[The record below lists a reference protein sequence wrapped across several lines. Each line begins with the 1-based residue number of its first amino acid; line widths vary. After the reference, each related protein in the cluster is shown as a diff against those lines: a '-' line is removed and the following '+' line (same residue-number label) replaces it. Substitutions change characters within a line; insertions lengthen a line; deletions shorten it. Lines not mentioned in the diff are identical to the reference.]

1 LFFRMLFA
9 KADTYS
15 ERYRHEYKY
24 EISNPQIEILC
35 CRLSQIMNTDRYAG
49 ESGVYE
55 VRSLY
60 FDDYANTCYYENE
73 AGVDVRD
80 KYRIRIYNED
90 YSHISL
96 EKKSKKSGMT
106 HKQSY
111 AIDRKRCE
119 QLMLGRYDG
128 LLEVTHVG
136 LQGLLLEMCQ
146 RFLRPVVIVEYI
158 RFPFVEK
165 NGNIRITFDEFIS
178 SSNDIENFLEP
189 EIITRPIMRTGESIL
204 EVKWDEF
211 LPDYI
216 KSHLQ
221 MDSLQRESFS
231 KYYLCRKYNIYGG
244 IKA

>member
-1 LFFRMLFA
+1 MNDC
-9 KADTYS
+9 K
-15 ERYRHEYKY
+15 YRHEYKY
-24 EISNPQIEILC
+24 VCNAMQTAVLKTRVNMLMKRDAHC
-35 CRLSQIMNTDRYAG
+35 NTEGFYKI
-49 ESGVYE
+49 
-55 VRSLY
+55 RSLY
-60 FDDYANTCYYENE
+60 FDDYYNTCYYENE

-146 RFLRPVVIVEYI
+146 RCLRPVVIVEYI

-165 NGNIRITFDEFIS
+165 NGNVRITFDEFIS

-189 EIITRPIMRTGESIL
+189 EIITRPIMRIGDSIL